1 MKIGIGSKFEGSLDF
16 FMVPGRCPDCGEQ
29 RYIKLAFGSDGTMW
43 IAPAEV
49 GIGPQQAAQLEGFGE
64 AYLLTNPGT
73 GEVMINAR
81 AVVRV
86 RTDPEWCRRWL
97 EFVEKMLREHQAVRA
112 QAAAAMKARNN

>member
-1 MKIGIGSKFEGSLDF
+1 
-16 FMVPGRCPDCGEQ
+16 
-29 RYIKLAFGSDGTMW
+29 
-43 IAPAEV
+43 
-49 GIGPQQAAQLEGFGE
+49 
-64 AYLLTNPGT
+64 
-73 GEVMINAR
+73 MINAR